1 MPMNFLPVVDRELR
15 IGARRPST
23 YWTRTVLGAGVCL
36 IWFFVLSL
44 SKAHSINVKSVI
56 LFWTVTL
63 LAMGFCLLSGHF

>member
-44 SKAHSINVKSVI
+44 SKAFVSSCAIKNVPSKNFLPSSP
-56 LFWTVTL
+56 F
-63 LAMGFCLLSGHF
+63 AARA